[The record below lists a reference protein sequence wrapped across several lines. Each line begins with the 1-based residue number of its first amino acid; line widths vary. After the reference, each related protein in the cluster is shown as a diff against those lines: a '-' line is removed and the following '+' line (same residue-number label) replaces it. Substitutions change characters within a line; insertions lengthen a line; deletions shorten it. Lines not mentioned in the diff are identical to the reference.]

1 MADRRRRVE
10 VPRWPLPAFC
20 SLLLV
25 GCVALGLAFRASLTN
40 YGGLDSGLLDSVMFS
55 AACCQPERLAIVG
68 DAEIEAAAS
77 ELYGDGNVTLA
88 PSDVGELLG
97 ITRSAFLADHD
108 LVVTGFYTGE
118 SFYAYQAF
126 VCHFEITAVIC
137 GSAEAGVFPGDV
149 ISVYEGLAI
158 VEPENYTGKGQFL
171 SERMVIPMG
180 SGPSSLGLAP
190 FEAGRG
196 YLLVLDSKSYPS
208 TVDEDSREQRWGLAN
223 SVYARVALDA
233 PAHPE
238 RIWVNDGASTTRVR
252 MPLSEARTYDVFVLS
267 QDDVGGYLAGC
278 EEVLSSAGL

>member
-10 VPRWPLPAFC
+10 VPRWSFPAFC
-20 SLLLV
+20 SFLLV

-40 YGGLDSGLLDSVMFS
+40 YGGLDSGLLDSVTFS
-55 AACCQPERLAIVG
+55 AVCCQPERLAIVD
-68 DAEIEAAAS
+68 DAEIEAVTS
-77 ELYGDGNVTLA
+77 ELYGDSKVTLP

-97 ITRSAFLADHD
+97 ITRSAFLTDHD

-118 SFYAYQAF
+118 SSYAYQAF
-126 VCHFEITAVIC
+126 VCQFEITAVVY

-171 SERMVIPMG
+171 SERMVTPMG

-190 FEAGRG
+190 FEVGRG
-196 YLLVLDSKSYPS
+196 YLPVLDSKSYP
-208 TVDEDSREQRWGLAN
+208 TAVDEDSREQRWGLAN
-223 SVYARVALDA
+223 SIFARVPLDVL
-233 PAHPE
+233 AHPE
-238 RIWVNDGASTTRVR
+238 RIWVSDGASTTKVR
-252 MPLSEARTYDVFVLS
+252 MPLSEARMYDVFVLS
-267 QDDVGGYLAGC
+267 QDDMDRYLAGC